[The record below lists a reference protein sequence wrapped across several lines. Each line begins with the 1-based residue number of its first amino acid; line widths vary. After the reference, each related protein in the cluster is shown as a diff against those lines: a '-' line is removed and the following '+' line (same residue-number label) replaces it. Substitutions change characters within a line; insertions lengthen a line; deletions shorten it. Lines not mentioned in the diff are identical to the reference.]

1 MNPTIIKIVA
11 DAAVAVL
18 TIVCNRKNNNKDE

>member
-18 TIVCNRKNNNKDE
+18 TIVCNRKNNKDE